1 MSEQIDLVGLQQDA
15 LRVMREVLR
24 DPDASSAERLRAGE
38 AIMRAELSPTGAS
51 AQGQALGL
59 DDQALLAIAR
69 GADGEGRTVG
79 GTPPLM
85 GPVTSRAGAVP
96 SHAPTVVSEIQTPSA
111 ERVTPDA
118 PDVPRETNP
127 FLIRPAKGTQLG
139 LPNRILPGGPKLGV
153 PLTATP
159 TPHIASDGQIDDHL
173 DPCS

>member
-1 MSEQIDLVGLQQDA
+1 MSDQIDLAGLQQET

-24 DPDASSAERLRAGE
+24 DNQATSAERLRAGE
-38 AIMRAELSPTGAS
+38 AILRAEQPAVPG
-51 AQGQALGL
+51 AQGQVLGL
-59 DDQALLAIAR
+59 DDAALLAIAR
-69 GADGEGRTVG
+69 EG
-79 GTPPLM
+79 GTPPQM

-159 TPHIASDGQIDDHL
+159 TPHIASVGQIDDYL